1 MVETIL
7 SALSPVVVT
16 LLLGFVAA
24 WRHDFGTKDATVLN
38 RMVLL
43 YAVPIALFVGTVGTP
58 RSDLVQ
64 DIAFAIAIGVAIIGV
79 YGLAFLLFR
88 FVFSFSLSES
98 VLAALTASAPAA
110 PFMGT
115 AILGDLFG
123 KASAVSIAI
132 ASLVINL
139 VVVPVTILG
148 LGLGTT
154 SVASISHSSPHSAF
168 AEKLFETAK
177 QPMVWAPLLAFALVL
192 CNVNIPPLLR
202 HGLSLLGQASSGVA
216 LFASGVMLA
225 GYKISIDRDVVLLVM
240 FKNILQPALLLGG
253 LLWLGYG
260 GPIISKAV
268 LTTAIPVMP
277 IVIVLAVQ
285 YHVSEARASSALF
298 LSLVGSIFT
307 MGIFIALTR
316 QVT

>member
-7 SALSPVVVT
+7 SALSPVVFT

-154 SVASISHSSPHSAF
+154 SLASTSYPKGHSAF
-168 AEKLFETAK
+168 VEKLLETAE
-177 QPMVWAPLLAFALVL
+177 QPIVWAPLLAFVVVL
-192 CNVNIPPLLR
+192 CDVSIPQLLR
-202 HGLSLLGQASSGVA
+202 HALSLLGQASGGVA

-225 GYKISIDRDVVLLVM
+225 GYKINIDREVVILV
-240 FKNILQPALLLGG
+240 FLKNIFQPALVLGG

-260 GPIISKAV
+260 GP
-268 LTTAIPVMP
+268 
-277 IVIVLAVQ
+277 
-285 YHVSEARASSALF
+285 
-298 LSLVGSIFT
+298 
-307 MGIFIALTR
+307 
-316 QVT
+316 